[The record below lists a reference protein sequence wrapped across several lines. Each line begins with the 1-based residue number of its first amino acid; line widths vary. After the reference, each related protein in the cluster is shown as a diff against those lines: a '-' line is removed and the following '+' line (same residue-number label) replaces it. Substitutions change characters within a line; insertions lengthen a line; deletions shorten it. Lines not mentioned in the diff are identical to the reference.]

1 MSLYYAIINR
11 LVGLGNAAPRGADMR
26 RGGMHPDDLRKPDLL
41 SEILLLASGMLMLLA
56 LALAFATRMLT

>member
-1 MSLYYAIINR
+1 
-11 LVGLGNAAPRGADMR
+11 MR

-56 LALAFATRMLT
+56 LALALATRMLT